1 MHHFIDR
8 RQNPKGKSLG
18 NRQRFLRRVRGRVK
32 EMVDKSVRDRSIRDN
47 SAKGLEGGERVTI
60 PTKGIKEP
68 RFILSGDTGARDR
81 VLPGN
86 KEFIVGDSFK
96 RPQGGSGEGGRKAS
110 EDGEGE
116 DQFSFTLTRDEY
128 LDLLF
133 DGLELPDLAKKN
145 VVETETVGRRRAG
158 LTTSGTPSNLNLV
171 RTMRNSLGRRLAL
184 RRPSLSAM
192 EKLRDEIEALE
203 EIKAPSPQEIALL
216 EELRDKLARME
227 RKRKIVGYIDPL
239 DLRFDTHVPEV
250 VRNSKA
256 VVFCLMDVSGSMQER
271 EKDLAKRF
279 FILLHLFLERR
290 YKRTDIVFIRH
301 THLAQ
306 EVDEETFFYAKES
319 GGTIVSTALEKMHEV
334 ILDRYP
340 TDEWNIYG
348 AQASDGDNF
357 GSDSDKCKSL
367 LNEKLLP
374 ICQYYAYVEIAPVDQ
389 DGSLPPGARGAD
401 LWETYREVQGDW
413 PNFQMRHV
421 AHPAQIYPVFRGLF
435 APGKKAARKG
445 VSA

>member
-18 NRQRFLRRVRGRVK
+18 NRQRFLRRVRGQVK
-32 EMVDKSVRDRSIRDN
+32 DMVNKSVRDRSIRDN
-47 SAKGLEGGERVTI
+47 SAKGLEGGEKVTI

-68 RFILSGDTGARDR
+68 RLILSGKTGRRQR

-86 KEFIVGDSFK
+86 KEFVVGDSFK
-96 RPQGGSGEGGRKAS
+96 RPEGGGGQGGRKAS
-110 EDGEGE
+110 EEGEGQDE
-116 DQFSFTLTRDEY
+116 FTFTLTRDEY
-128 LDLLF
+128 LELLF
-133 DGLELPDLAKKN
+133 DGLELPDLTKKN
-145 VVETETVGRRRAG
+145 IVETETVGRRRAG
-158 LTTSGTPSNLNLV
+158 LTTSGTPANLNLV

-184 RRPSLSAM
+184 RRPSLSEM
-192 EKLRDEIEALE
+192 EKLAAEIAALEQIDPPSAEEARLLAELRRKYEALE
-203 EIKAPSPQEIALL
+203 
-216 EELRDKLARME
+216 RR
-227 RKRKIVGYIDPL
+227 RKIVGYIDPL

-306 EVDEETFFYAKES
+306 EVDEETFFYARES
-319 GGTIVSTALEKMHEV
+319 GGTIVSTALEKMHE
-334 ILDRYP
+334 IITERYP
-340 TDEWNIYG
+340 SDEWNIYG

-357 GSDSDKCKSL
+357 GSDSAKCQKL

-374 ICQYYAYVEIAPVDQ
+374 LCQYYAYVEIAHPSEEGDIPS
-389 DGSLPPGARGAD
+389 DEDGAD
-401 LWETYREVQGDW
+401 LWQTYRQVEAENA
-413 PNFQMRHV
+413 NFQMRRV
-421 AHPAQIYPVFRGLF
+421 SEAAQIYPVFRGLF
-435 APGKKAARKG
+435 SADRKG
-445 VSA
+445 ERA